1 MGPKTKAYKILIH
14 HSLTLTQTK
23 NNESHQPL
31 GKTKSNKIYGFST
44 KKYFFNFINNFFFKG
59 QNLLKNIK
67 ISRIKST
74 GGLRRASNNIFRN
87 PPKVKEPEHLYFFY
101 YFM

>member
-23 NNESHQPL
+23 DIESHQPL

-44 KKYFFNFINNFFFKG
+44 KKTFLILSTTFFLRAKIY
-59 QNLLKNIK
+59 LKI
-67 ISRIKST
+67 
-74 GGLRRASNNIFRN
+74 
-87 PPKVKEPEHLYFFY
+87 
-101 YFM
+101 

>member
-44 KKYFFNFINNFFFKG
+44 KKNFFNFINNFFLRAKIY
-59 QNLLKNIK
+59 LKI
-67 ISRIKST
+67 
-74 GGLRRASNNIFRN
+74 
-87 PPKVKEPEHLYFFY
+87 
-101 YFM
+101 